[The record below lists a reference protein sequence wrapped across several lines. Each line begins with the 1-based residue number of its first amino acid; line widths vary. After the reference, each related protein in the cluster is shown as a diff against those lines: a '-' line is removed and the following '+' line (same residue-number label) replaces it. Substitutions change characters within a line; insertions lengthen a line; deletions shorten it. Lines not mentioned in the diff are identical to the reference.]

1 MEIILTTSHS
11 QYKLKCIFMQFT
23 ITWIQIYNN
32 QQNMEMDIDLLAA
45 S

>member
-11 QYKLKCIFMQFT
+11 QYKLKCNLLQFT

-32 QQNMEMDIDLLAA
+32 QQNMEMDIDLLAT